1 MEIQQNDPSLHSWH
15 PHQGITA
22 KFRLPASNKHSRRSI
37 IAKAK
42 LRLILFGRDFLF
54 FGFLV
59 CLLFVLVWM
68 SLITLLKSPVS
79 CSNDL
84 INIISF
90 VLLVT
95 WLL

>member
-1 MEIQQNDPSLHSWH
+1 MEIQQNDPPLHSWH

-54 FGFLV
+54 FWFFG
-59 CLLFVLVWM
+59 LFVICAGVDEFNY
-68 SLITLLKSPVS
+68 TP
-79 CSNDL
+79 
-84 INIISF
+84 
-90 VLLVT
+90 
-95 WLL
+95 